1 MTTERV
7 SLAPQPNKGVTMPRK
22 KKEETIDD
30 IIDRIE
36 GDLETIRDKAV
47 EDQDWEED
55 IDEEDID
62 EDEDDDY
69 YDEDEEIEDDAETI
83 KTKP

>member
-1 MTTERV
+1 
-7 SLAPQPNKGVTMPRK
+7 MPRK

-36 GDLETIRDKAV
+36 SDLETIRDKSL
-47 EDQDWEED
+47 ENQNWEED
-55 IDEEDID
+55 VDEEDID

-69 YDEDEEIEDDAETI
+69 YDEDDSD
-83 KTKP
+83 KN

>member
-47 EDQDWEED
+47 EDQDWEDD

-69 YDEDEEIEDDAETI
+69 YDEDEEIEDDADDD
-83 KTKP
+83 KN

>member
-1 MTTERV
+1 
-7 SLAPQPNKGVTMPRK
+7 MPRK

-47 EDQDWEED
+47 EDQNWEED
-55 IDEEDID
+55 IDEE
-62 EDEDDDY
+62 EDDDSDDDY
-69 YDEDEEIEDDAETI
+69 YDDEDDSD
-83 KTKP
+83 KN

>member
-22 KKEETIDD
+22 KIEETIDD

-36 GDLETIRDKAV
+36 SDLETIRDKSV
-47 EDQDWEED
+47 EDQDWED
-55 IDEEDID
+55 DID
-62 EDEDDDY
+62 EDEEEDTDDY
-69 YDEDEEIEDDAETI
+69 YDEDDND
-83 KTKP
+83 KN

>member
-1 MTTERV
+1 
-7 SLAPQPNKGVTMPRK
+7 MPRK

-36 GDLETIRDKAV
+36 SDLETIRDKAV

-55 IDEEDID
+55 IDEE
-62 EDEDDDY
+62 EDDDSDDDY
-69 YDEDEEIEDDAETI
+69 YDDEDDSD
-83 KTKP
+83 KN

>member
-1 MTTERV
+1 
-7 SLAPQPNKGVTMPRK
+7 MPRK

-36 GDLETIRDKAV
+36 GDLETIRDKSLENQNW
-47 EDQDWEED
+47 EDD

-69 YDEDEEIEDDAETI
+69 YDEDDSD
-83 KTKP
+83 KN

>member
-1 MTTERV
+1 
-7 SLAPQPNKGVTMPRK
+7 VTVPRK

-36 GDLETIRDKAV
+36 GDLETIRDKSL
-47 EDQDWEED
+47 ENQNWEED
-55 IDEEDID
+55 VDEEDID

-69 YDEDEEIEDDAETI
+69 YDEDDSD
-83 KTKP
+83 KN

>member
-55 IDEEDID
+55 VDEEDID

-69 YDEDEEIEDDAETI
+69 YDEDDSD
-83 KTKP
+83 KN

>member
-1 MTTERV
+1 MTAERV
-7 SLAPQPNKGVTMPRK
+7 SLALQPNKGVTMPRK

-36 GDLETIRDKAV
+36 SDLETIRDKSL
-47 EDQDWEED
+47 ENQDCEED

-69 YDEDEEIEDDAETI
+69 YDEDDSD
-83 KTKP
+83 KN

>member
-1 MTTERV
+1 
-7 SLAPQPNKGVTMPRK
+7 MPRK

-36 GDLETIRDKAV
+36 GDLETIRDKSV

-55 IDEEDID
+55 IDEE
-62 EDEDDDY
+62 EDDDSDDDY
-69 YDEDEEIEDDAETI
+69 YDDEDDSD
-83 KTKP
+83 KN

>member
-1 MTTERV
+1 
-7 SLAPQPNKGVTMPRK
+7 MPRK

-36 GDLETIRDKAV
+36 NDLETIRDKAV

-55 IDEEDID
+55 VDEEDID

-69 YDEDEEIEDDAETI
+69 YDEDDSD
-83 KTKP
+83 KN

>member
-1 MTTERV
+1 LSPDGGTRIV
-7 SLAPQPNKGVTMPRK
+7 SAPTKQRSTMPRK

-36 GDLETIRDKAV
+36 SDLETIRDKSV
-47 EDQDWEED
+47 EDQDWEDD

-69 YDEDEEIEDDAETI
+69 YDEDDSD
-83 KTKP
+83 KN

>member
-1 MTTERV
+1 
-7 SLAPQPNKGVTMPRK
+7 MPRK

-36 GDLETIRDKAV
+36 GDLEIIRDKTV

-55 IDEEDID
+55 IDEE
-62 EDEDDDY
+62 EDDDSDDDY
-69 YDEDEEIEDDAETI
+69 YDDEDDSD
-83 KTKP
+83 KN

>member
-1 MTTERV
+1 
-7 SLAPQPNKGVTMPRK
+7 MPRK

-36 GDLETIRDKAV
+36 SDLETIRDKAV

-55 IDEEDID
+55 IDE
-62 EDEDDDY
+62 DDRRRRY
-69 YDEDEEIEDDAETI
+69 RRLLRRRR
-83 KTKP
+83 

>member
-1 MTTERV
+1 
-7 SLAPQPNKGVTMPRK
+7 MPRK

-36 GDLETIRDKAV
+36 SDLETIRDKSV

-55 IDEEDID
+55 IDEE
-62 EDEDDDY
+62 EDDDSDDSDDY
-69 YDEDEEIEDDAETI
+69 YDEDDSD
-83 KTKP
+83 KN

>member
-1 MTTERV
+1 LSPDTERV

-22 KKEETIDD
+22 KKEETIED

-36 GDLETIRDKAV
+36 GDLETIRDKSL
-47 EDQDWEED
+47 ENQNWEED

-69 YDEDEEIEDDAETI
+69 DEDEEIEDDADDD
-83 KTKP
+83 KN

>member
-47 EDQDWEED
+47 EDQDWEDD

-69 YDEDEEIEDDAETI
+69 YDEDDSD
-83 KTKP
+83 KN

>member
-1 MTTERV
+1 MTAERV

-36 GDLETIRDKAV
+36 SDLETIRDKAV
-47 EDQDWEED
+47 EDQDCEDD

-69 YDEDEEIEDDAETI
+69 YDEDDSD
-83 KTKP
+83 KN

>member
-1 MTTERV
+1 
-7 SLAPQPNKGVTMPRK
+7 MPRK

-36 GDLETIRDKAV
+36 GDLETIRDKSL
-47 EDQDWEED
+47 ENQNWEED

-69 YDEDEEIEDDAETI
+69 YDEDDSD
-83 KTKP
+83 KN

>member
-1 MTTERV
+1 
-7 SLAPQPNKGVTMPRK
+7 MPRK

-36 GDLETIRDKAV
+36 SDLETIRDKSV

-55 IDEEDID
+55 IDEE
-62 EDEDDDY
+62 EDDDSDDDY
-69 YDEDEEIEDDAETI
+69 YDEDDSD
-83 KTKP
+83 KN

>member
-1 MTTERV
+1 
-7 SLAPQPNKGVTMPRK
+7 MPRK

-36 GDLETIRDKAV
+36 GDLETIRDKSL
-47 EDQDWEED
+47 ENQDWEDD

-69 YDEDEEIEDDAETI
+69 YDEDDSD
-83 KTKP
+83 KN

>member
-1 MTTERV
+1 
-7 SLAPQPNKGVTMPRK
+7 MPRK

-36 GDLETIRDKAV
+36 SDLETIRDKSV

-55 IDEEDID
+55 IDEE
-62 EDEDDDY
+62 EDRRQRRRLLRRRR
-69 YDEDEEIEDDAETI
+69 
-83 KTKP
+83 